1 MAEHKRILQ
10 GGISMRRKSLCFTM
24 AAVLCMFG
32 LTGCQKAP
40 DVVEKNG
47 IMHAQGNME
56 KQVQGIAA
64 EDSLQAG
71 DGLDKEAGQYQ
82 GTVGT
87 GNNII
92 NINAE
97 IPALPAQLYTITLK
111 SDEGL
116 DKNALLAFL
125 DSESGSVEDTSEEYL
140 KEIEENDRYNS
151 TPDGNG
157 ERFLYSKF
165 GDHSA
170 NRLGDGKKEASFSG
184 HTSAYYLDYG
194 LRDKYFEVYS
204 KDEGYSKDA
213 KETLVSQEG
222 MDEGSFSAGRAKEI
236 LLDKLKAVGV
246 SELAFQ
252 KIYYIEGDD
261 SSFYQMEFV
270 PAYDGIAVDIGAD
283 SYALGQVSP
292 NGFAIVSEEGVAE
305 VTLTN
310 FCGSVT
316 DKASV
321 TAISFEQVL
330 EILEQYLDSGI
341 LKSDGTIIYDRVEL
355 NYYPVPNPAPA
366 MNEIEYKTELVLTP
380 IWHIYMPLDEYVEG
394 DYGNA
399 VGPVHICVNAITG
412 ELEEAD

>member
-1 MAEHKRILQ
+1 
-10 GGISMRRKSLCFTM
+10 MRRKSLCFTI

-47 IMHAQGNME
+47 IMHAQGDME
-56 KQVQGIAA
+56 KQMQGIAA
-64 EDSLQAG
+64 EGSQEQMQAG

-87 GNNII
+87 DNNII

-97 IPALPAQLYTITLK
+97 IPALPDQLYIITMK
-111 SDEGL
+111 PDEGL
-116 DKNALLAFL
+116 DKDILLAFL
-125 DSESGSVEDTSEEYL
+125 DSESGSVEDTSQEL
-140 KEIEENDRYNS
+140 LQEIEESDRYNS
-151 TPDGNG
+151 TPDENG

-170 NRLGDGKKEASFSG
+170 NRLGDGKKEASFSH
-184 HTSAYYLDYG
+184 HTSAYYLNYG
-194 LRDKYFEVYS
+194 LREKYFEVYS
-204 KDEGYSKDA
+204 KDEGYSKDD

-222 MDEGSFSAGRAKEI
+222 MDEGSFSADRAREI

-292 NGFAIVSEEGVAE
+292 NGYAIVSREGVAE

-310 FCGSVT
+310 FCGRVT
-316 DKASV
+316 NKEPV
-321 TAISFEQVL
+321 TVISFEQVL

-341 LKSDGTIIYDRVEL
+341 LESDGTIIYDRVEL
-355 NYYPVPNPAPA
+355 NYYPVPNSVPALD
-366 MNEIEYKTELVLTP
+366 EIEYKPELVLMP

-394 DYGNA
+394 DYGDA
-399 VGPVHICVNAITG
+399 VGPVHICVNAVTG

>member
-194 LRDKYFEVYS
+194 LREKYFEVYS

>member
-1 MAEHKRILQ
+1 
-10 GGISMRRKSLCFTM
+10 MRRKSLCFTI

-32 LTGCQKAP
+32 FTGCQKTP

-194 LRDKYFEVYS
+194 LREKYFEVYS

-366 MNEIEYKTELVLTP
+366 MNEIEYKAELVLTP